1 MDINNVFLKN
11 QAVIFIKEICRDNQD
26 EANWLQNKSK

>member
-11 QAVIFIKEICRDNQD
+11 QAVIFNKEICRDNQD
-26 EANWLQNKSK
+26 EDVMVQNKSK